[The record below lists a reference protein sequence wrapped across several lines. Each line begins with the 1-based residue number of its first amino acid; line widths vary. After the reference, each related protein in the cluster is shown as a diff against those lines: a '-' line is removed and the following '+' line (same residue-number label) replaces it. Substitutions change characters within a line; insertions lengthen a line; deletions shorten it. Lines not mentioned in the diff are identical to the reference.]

1 MKVVTLVLFCTIIVN
16 KNRGFF
22 LSFAILFSKLKSSV
36 TQPPR
41 WSGTQRTA
49 RRASLR
55 GYLGFRGSWKGSRRR
70 AVPPPRAPLR
80 AGLGSPPPSGDASV
94 LWRRC
99 WGP

>member
-55 GYLGFRGSWKGSRRR
+55 GYLGFRGSWKGSR
-70 AVPPPRAPLR
+70 AVNL
-80 AGLGSPPPSGDASV
+80 SV
-94 LWRRC
+94 LVCLKAAGGSVCAVGGWQ
-99 WGP
+99 GL